1 MRKHLAQT
9 VLACFFVYIVWGTT
23 YPAIRLMLAPPGGE
37 GLPLFFATGGR
48 LLIAGIALLIV
59 GQFSR
64 QGRFATR
71 HLTRTQV
78 SSATCSGLFLSFGT
92 AALVATAA
100 QRLPA
105 GAVASYM
112 ATAPIWAVLMTSA
125 VTRSLPRMRVTI
137 GLLLGFSGVIT
148 LTGSTASSDLTGVI
162 CALAGAVIWAFGSWY
177 TSFTRNFPT
186 HIWISGGI
194 GQLTSGIA
202 LICVAMFRS
211 EPIHLPLPHASTA
224 SLLAFA
230 YLAGV
235 SLAGLTAYSWL
246 LKNRNPLVA
255 TTHAFI
261 NPLVAAGAGALVLSE
276 GLTLRLLLSAGMV
289 GIGALLAM
297 TTVRMPRRPLKS

>member
-1 MRKHLAQT
+1 MRKQLAQT
-9 VLACFFVYIVWGTT
+9 VLACFFVYVVWGTT

-37 GLPLFFATGGR
+37 GLPLFLATGGR
-48 LLIAGIALLIV
+48 LLISGVALLIV

-64 QGRFATR
+64 QGRSATR
-71 HLTRTQV
+71 HLTRKQV
-78 SSATCSGLFLSFGT
+78 SAATCAGFLLCFGT

-125 VTRSLPRMRVTI
+125 VTRSLPRLHVTL
-137 GLLLGFSGVIT
+137 GLLLGLAGVIT
-148 LTGSTASSDLTGVI
+148 LTGSTASSDRIGVS
-162 CALAGAVIWAFGSWY
+162 CALAGAGTWAFGSWY
-177 TSFTRNFPT
+177 TSHTPNFPP

-202 LICVAMFRS
+202 LIGVAISRS
-211 EPIHLPLPHASTA
+211 EPLHLPLPHASTP

-246 LKNRNPLVA
+246 LRNRNPLVA

-261 NPLVAAGAGALVLSE
+261 NPLVAVCVGVIVLSE
-276 GLTLRLLLSAGMV
+276 GLSLRLLLSAGMV
-289 GIGALLAM
+289 GIGAFLAM
-297 TTVRMPRRPLKS
+297 TTARMPRRLQKS